1 MKTKKLKTIG
11 DKTIGKVASTVPGE
25 LSPELY
31 VDMLRVI
38 LDQKMLVDD
47 ILRSG
52 NDATPTQIMSAR
64 NAMGSY
70 EALISRWR
78 LRIR

>member
-1 MKTKKLKTIG
+1 MKKLKTVG
-11 DKTIGKVASTVPGE
+11 DKTIGGSKKKSLPE

-31 VDMLRVI
+31 VDLMRVI
-38 LDQKMLVDD
+38 LDQKVLVDD
-47 ILRSG
+47 VIRSG

-64 NAMGSY
+64 NAMDSY
-70 EALISRWR
+70 DALISRWR